1 MKNIIYIL
9 LSTVLLVACSNDE
22 KLVLDNFYASEDSPL
37 TFTMQAPSI
46 SGEEEM
52 NFNKEGLEGY
62 FGLTLQGKDG
72 GYYDDKDYNNMP
84 YQRNGDEWISIS
96 EELMISNS
104 EGHLFAYYPY
114 NETITNIK
122 QLPIVVD
129 DSQTDYLYA
138 APIVVS
144 SVNSRVSLS
153 FHHALAVLEVDIAR
167 NTNVA
172 DSKLKSISISGS
184 GIGTTGVLDV
194 TTGIVTP
201 TNSGQEIVVTYNDE
215 YVPTVDEVEADNT
228 KALKKYILL
237 VPNQLE
243 NGKPT
248 GLDAGKISIKVKMDD
263 TTYKLDTK
271 RAVTL
276 KQNALYKCKVTSITS
291 DTFISETENLTFVN
305 DRGKQEYNVK
315 NITGIMITDK
325 EYLPGNHKMIVRTT
339 FNSDPV
345 KWRITN
351 DPFVDIP
358 YFSTSDGS
366 NSYVVIFDGTSTDF
380 PHISDGSW
388 LGSEGALNDFD
399 GKSNTAAMIKANG
412 GYEGDEYP
420 IIKANATALK
430 EGWYIPSLGQ
440 LAVIYKYRNQL
451 NAELHRI
458 KAAGGNVDDVIS
470 GGYALNWSSTTNGGG
485 SAWVVYFDCG
495 ICGTRMQIDE
505 SWTRN
510 PNLVRD
516 VE

>member
-122 QLPIVVD
+122 HLPIVVD

-237 VPNQLE
+237 VPNQE
-243 NGKPT
+243 NQQ
-248 GLDAGKISIKVKMDD
+248 D
-263 TTYKLDTK
+263 
-271 RAVTL
+271 
-276 KQNALYKCKVTSITS
+276 
-291 DTFISETENLTFVN
+291 
-305 DRGKQEYNVK
+305 
-315 NITGIMITDK
+315 
-325 EYLPGNHKMIVRTT
+325 
-339 FNSDPV
+339 
-345 KWRITN
+345 
-351 DPFVDIP
+351 
-358 YFSTSDGS
+358 
-366 NSYVVIFDGTSTDF
+366 
-380 PHISDGSW
+380 
-388 LGSEGALNDFD
+388 
-399 GKSNTAAMIKANG
+399 
-412 GYEGDEYP
+412 
-420 IIKANATALK
+420 
-430 EGWYIPSLGQ
+430 
-440 LAVIYKYRNQL
+440 
-451 NAELHRI
+451 
-458 KAAGGNVDDVIS
+458 
-470 GGYALNWSSTTNGGG
+470 
-485 SAWVVYFDCG
+485 
-495 ICGTRMQIDE
+495 
-505 SWTRN
+505 
-510 PNLVRD
+510 
-516 VE
+516 